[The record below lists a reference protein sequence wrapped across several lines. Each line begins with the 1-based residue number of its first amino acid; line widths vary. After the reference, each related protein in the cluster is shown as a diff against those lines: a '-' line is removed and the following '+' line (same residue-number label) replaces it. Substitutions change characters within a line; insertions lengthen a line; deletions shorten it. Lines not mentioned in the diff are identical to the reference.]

1 MASDALTDAERVA
14 DELEVMQAMYSQDEF
29 AVLGA
34 RAWRL
39 TLSGRSVAIT
49 LPEDY
54 PSAAPPRVA
63 LLGAQRDS
71 ALRSCEVECAYAPY
85 LSRQAEEIEVWRRHG
100 NMSLKDFDFE
110 GLAGV
115 IRNEQVEKLV
125 AVRPETVQAASRIS
139 GVNASTIVLLV
150 ARQRRQQ
157 QQQKEL
163 GVANG

>member
-1 MASDALTDAERVA
+1 
-14 DELEVMQAMYSQDEF
+14 
-29 AVLGA
+29 
-34 RAWRL
+34 
-39 TLSGRSVAIT
+39 
-49 LPEDY
+49 
-54 PSAAPPRVA
+54 
-63 LLGAQRDS
+63 
-71 ALRSCEVECAYAPY
+71 
-85 LSRQAEEIEVWRRHG
+85 
-100 NMSLKDFDFE
+100 MSLKDFDFE

-157 QQQKEL
+157 QKEL

>member
-1 MASDALTDAERVA
+1 MDIKLDGSVVSASEVVGRRFMRTDGDGAKGGNRKRRC
-14 DELEVMQAMYSQDEF
+14 SIQDVE
-29 AVLGA
+29 GIH
-34 RAWRL
+34 
-39 TLSGRSVAIT
+39 RS
-49 LPEDY
+49 LHQGEGLFEGGGWH
-54 PSAAPPRVA
+54 R
-63 LLGAQRDS
+63 AQRDS

-157 QQQKEL
+157 QKEL
-163 GVANG
+163 GIANG